1 MLSPNGSRNLQFLNC
16 CFLAVLYISAACCY
30 SEVQAQDEKSDSR
43 PPNII
48 FILADDLGYGELG
61 CYGQKVISTPALDQM
76 AKEGMRFRNFY
87 AGSTV
92 CAPSRCV
99 LMTGKHMGH
108 ARVRGNGAAKAQSL
122 RASDLTVADLL
133 KTKNY
138 TTGLCGKWG
147 LGETTKSD
155 PDNSGVPNKQGFD
168 YFFGYQNQQH
178 AHNYYPA
185 YLWRNET
192 RVPLRNKVVPFG
204 NQKPDKYFKAGYSS
218 VRLDYSHDLVQQ
230 EAEAFIKKNKDSPFF
245 LYLSLTIPHA
255 NNEGTKGT
263 KNGQEVPDHGQY
275 KDRPWTDQD
284 KGQAAMIT
292 RMDKGIG
299 AINDLLDQLGIADD
313 TIIMFT
319 SDNGHHD
326 EGGHNTE
333 TFDPNGPLRGKK
345 RDLFEGGIRVPMIV
359 KWPGKIKPG
368 SITNHISYFGD
379 LMATAA
385 ELSGAQTP
393 DDLDSISF
401 VPTLLETGEQET
413 HDYLYWEFYDQGSK
427 QAVRQANWKAIRM
440 PMKTGE
446 IELYDL
452 DNDLGESKNLADSH
466 PEVVQKMERLMNE
479 AHVPN
484 KNWKARGK
492 APYRQPEPGDG
503 QDRL

>member
-16 CFLAVLYISAACCY
+16 CFLAVLYISAACCH
-30 SEVQAQDEKSDSR
+30 SEVQAQDEKNGSR

-155 PDNSGVPNKQGFD
+155 PDNSSVPNKQGFD

-204 NQKPDKYFKAGYSS
+204 KQKPDKYFKAGYSS

-230 EAEAFIKKNKDSPFF
+230 EAEAFIKKNKDNPFF

-263 KNGQEVPDHGQY
+263 RNGQEVPDFGEY
-275 KDRPWTDQD
+275 KNRSWSDQD

-299 AINDLLDQLGIADD
+299 AINDLLAQLEIAND

-385 ELSGAQTP
+385 ELSGAGAP
-393 DDLDSISF
+393 EDLDSISF

-413 HDYLYWEFYDQGSK
+413 HDYLYWEFYDQGGK
-427 QAVRQANWKAIRM
+427 QAVRQANWKAVRM

-446 IELYDL
+446 IELYNL
-452 DNDLGESKNLADSH
+452 DNDLGEGTDLADSH